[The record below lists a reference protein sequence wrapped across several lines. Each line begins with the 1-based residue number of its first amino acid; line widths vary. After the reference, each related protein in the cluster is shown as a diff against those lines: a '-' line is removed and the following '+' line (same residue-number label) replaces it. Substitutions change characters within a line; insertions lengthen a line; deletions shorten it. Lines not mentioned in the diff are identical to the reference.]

1 MQHATDG
8 GRWCQATASS
18 SNALHLPISRIAGRY
33 PFNGEMAYSPTQSP
47 LTTLE
52 FYHRIAGGIL
62 HHAQRMIR
70 QEILL
75 ETLLLVCIKPGKIR
89 LVIGKIPVI
98 SSIYGPLLSVR
109 LLSHARPNSLCP
121 QLHCFF
127 TAQYGGWQRAANR
140 HLHRDTTRQQ
150 NRTVIFQ
157 PYMRLE
163 RAHFI
168 ARNVHSGGVVHFVV
182 SAGGDGESGDGPF
195 AVIKHRSHIRWE
207 NALMPFTPFTAGL
220 AHHKK

>member
-1 MQHATDG
+1 M
-8 GRWCQATASS
+8 
-18 SNALHLPISRIAGRY
+18 
-33 PFNGEMAYSPTQSP
+33 
-47 LTTLE
+47 
-52 FYHRIAGGIL
+52 

-75 ETLLLVCIKPGKIR
+75 KTLLFVSIKRVKSGW
-89 LVIGKIPVI
+89 LSAKIPVI

-109 LLSHARPNSLCP
+109 LLSHARRI
-121 QLHCFF
+121 HCVPSSTVF
-127 TAQYGGWQRAANR
+127 TARYGGWQRVANR

-163 RAHFI
+163 RAHFY
-168 ARNVHSGGVVHFVV
+168 SEKCPPGGVVHFVV

-195 AVIKHRSHIRWE
+195 AVIKHRRYIRRKT
-207 NALMPFTPFTAGL
+207 L
-220 AHHKK
+220 